1 MRITFNTQFRDTMRN
16 LADAADAVVEAQRQ
30 VSSGKRVERASDD
43 PAAAAGGLANRAELA
58 TVMRY
63 EKAADSVYSRL
74 TVIDTVLAD
83 VVSKLTA
90 AQSAVMSAQGS
101 VATPAQREAAA
112 QDLEGIRSAIVDD
125 FNTSFGGAFLF
136 AGARSTTAPYTLAP
150 DGTVSAY
157 GGSTAEVEV
166 DINRR
171 SAVSVVLSGDTIAQG
186 SASADVFSVLNDAIV
201 AVRAG
206 DTDALNIAIAGL
218 KGAFERATTA
228 QSRVGSDMRA
238 IDGEKVRLEEMRI
251 AAMSRISH
259 FEDANMAEAV
269 SSMKRADTAYQAALG
284 AIASANRLSLLDYL
298 G

>member
-16 LADAADAVVEAQRQ
+16 LAEAADAVVEAQRQ

-74 TVIDTVLAD
+74 TVIDTVLSD

-136 AGARSTTAPYTLAP
+136 AGARSTAAPYTVAA

-157 GGSTAEVEV
+157 AGSTAEVEV
-166 DINRR
+166 DINRQ

-186 SASADVFSVLNDAIV
+186 SATSDVFQVLTDAIA

-206 DTDALNIAIAGL
+206 DTDALNVAIGGL
-218 KGAFERATTA
+218 KDAFARATTA
-228 QSRVGSDMRA
+228 QSRVGSDMRS

-251 AAMSRISH
+251 AAMSRMSH

-269 SSMKRADTAYQAALG
+269 SSMTRADTAYQAALG